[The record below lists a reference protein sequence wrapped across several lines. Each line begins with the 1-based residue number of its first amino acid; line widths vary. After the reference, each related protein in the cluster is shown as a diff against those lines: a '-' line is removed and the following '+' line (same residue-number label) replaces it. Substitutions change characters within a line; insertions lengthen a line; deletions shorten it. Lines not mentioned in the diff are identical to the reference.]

1 MTDRAAGCFGPP
13 GEGLSWRRYGR
24 VALLGAL
31 GAAGMLTGDL
41 CLSVI
46 PAGAGD
52 SGLFAREA
60 YLSGSY
66 PPWRLTLLLGTGL
79 EGMALCAF
87 AVWVCWVQILP
98 RHIWLRRGAAAGGV
112 IYLTS
117 AGVLHFHIGSL
128 ADWTSTLAPLLGRE
142 ETAALI
148 AEKYARLAPAL
159 TFSYGGMF
167 LLMLVSFWAAA
178 AKKTVLPRWMLI
190 FHLIPVQLALML
202 IPDVRQAL
210 GAAVSTWDFV
220 LSQGSGNAGLLCWML
235 ANALWARRQEK
246 REVTHHEC

>member
-1 MTDRAAGCFGPP
+1 MKDQAARFFGPP
-13 GEGLSWRRYGR
+13 GVGLSWRSYGR
-24 VALLGAL
+24 GALFGAL

-46 PAGAGD
+46 PAGASD
-52 SGLFAREA
+52 SGLFVREA

-66 PPWRLTLLLGTGL
+66 PPWRLTLLLAAGL
-79 EGMALCAF
+79 IGMALCTF
-87 AVWVCWVQILP
+87 AVWVCFVQILP
-98 RHIWLRRGAAAGGV
+98 QHRWLRRGAAVGGV

-128 ADWTSTLAPLLGRE
+128 ADWTSTLSPLLGRE

-159 TFSYGGMF
+159 LFSYAGMF
-167 LLMLVSFWAAA
+167 LLMLVSLWAVA
-178 AKKTVLPRWMLI
+178 AKKTVLPRWML
-190 FHLIPVQLALML
+190 FCHLIPVQLVLML
-202 IPDVRQAL
+202 IPDIRQAL

-220 LSQGSGNAGLLCWML
+220 LSQSSGNAGLLCWML

-246 REVTHHEC
+246 REVTHHE

>member
-1 MTDRAAGCFGPP
+1 MFRPAG
-13 GEGLSWRRYGR
+13 GR
-24 VALLGAL
+24 ALLAAL
-31 GAAGMLTGDL
+31 WPGSPFGRAGRGRDADGDL
-41 CLSVI
+41 FLSVI

-52 SGLFAREA
+52 SELFAREL

-66 PPWRLTLLLGTGL
+66 LPWRLTLLLGTGL
-79 EGMALCAF
+79 VGMALCAF

-159 TFSYGGMF
+159 TFSYGGDVF
-167 LLMLVSFWAAA
+167 ADAGELLGGGGEKDRPA
-178 AKKTVLPRWMLI
+178 
-190 FHLIPVQLALML
+190 PV
-202 IPDVRQAL
+202 D
-210 GAAVSTWDFV
+210 
-220 LSQGSGNAGLLCWML
+220 AGLSSHPR
-235 ANALWARRQEK
+235 AAGA
-246 REVTHHEC
+246 HAHP

>member
-1 MTDRAAGCFGPP
+1 M
-13 GEGLSWRRYGR
+13 
-24 VALLGAL
+24 
-31 GAAGMLTGDL
+31 
-41 CLSVI
+41 
-46 PAGAGD
+46 
-52 SGLFAREA
+52 
-60 YLSGSY
+60 
-66 PPWRLTLLLGTGL
+66 
-79 EGMALCAF
+79 
-87 AVWVCWVQILP
+87 
-98 RHIWLRRGAAAGGV
+98 
-112 IYLTS
+112 
-117 AGVLHFHIGSL
+117 LHFHIGSL

-178 AKKTVLPRWMLI
+178 
-190 FHLIPVQLALML
+190 
-202 IPDVRQAL
+202 
-210 GAAVSTWDFV
+210 VSTWDFV